1 MSRRRQRRY
10 SLISR
15 LIGMMACMALVVI
28 GLTWWLAGFSL
39 YLGLATVAAFGGLLG
54 PAAVES
60 GGGLMDFLS
69 GILELI
75 GEALTTILEAIEGL
89 FSGFG

>member
-1 MSRRRQRRY
+1 M
-10 SLISR
+10 
-15 LIGMMACMALVVI
+15 
-28 GLTWWLAGFSL
+28 
-39 YLGLATVAAFGGLLG
+39 YLGLATLAAFGGLLG

-69 GILELI
+69 GLLELI
-75 GEALTTILEAIEGL
+75 GEVLSTVFEAIEGI